1 MPSKPVFLGAR
12 LASLPMRTQERSIST
27 EDGMDCVLQEFDDDT
42 GGVLQSLSSAPPISC
57 FLSIVLGLPLCEI
70 ISCHAGLIQVWILL
84 LEQLTAA
91 VSNCPRQ
98 HQPPTLELLFTLLR
112 EVTTVP
118 GDTQRGHM
126 FCQIHTVIS
135 PAPLKLLIGS
145 PPSRSRFRHLLCH
158 PAASSCDV
166 TVAAA

>member
-1 MPSKPVFLGAR
+1 
-12 LASLPMRTQERSIST
+12 
-27 EDGMDCVLQEFDDDT
+27 MDCVLQEFDDDT
-42 GGVLQSLSSAPPISC
+42 
-57 FLSIVLGLPLCEI
+57 
-70 ISCHAGLIQVWILL
+70 GLIQVWILL

-118 GDTQRGHM
+118 GDTLTQSHDPTRGGVVM
-126 FCQIHTVIS
+126 ENKLTV
-135 PAPLKLLIGS
+135 S
-145 PPSRSRFRHLLCH
+145 PPSRSGLRHLLRH
-158 PAASSCDV
+158 SAAASRDV